1 MQVLLVLSVSSKEI
15 GGGLRSG
22 HFLLTWVILGRAG
35 EGGMEQTGRCPC
47 RDELGEKVLS
57 KPP

>member
-22 HFLLTWVILGRAG
+22 HFLLTRVILGRAG
-35 EGGMEQTGRCPC
+35 EGGMEQTGREGVPA
-47 RDELGEKVLS
+47 GMN
-57 KPP
+57 